1 MIGALQVDATIL
13 ALSIEIKL
21 FLSIFFHW
29 IACWMKATLTED
41 STLTAGFFRFHSFS
55 WWKGALK

>member
-1 MIGALQVDATIL
+1 MIGALQVDVSML
-13 ALSIEIKL
+13 ALLIEIKL

-29 IACWMKATLTED
+29 IACLMKATLTED
-41 STLTAGFFRFHSFS
+41 STLTAGFFRFRLFS

>member
-29 IACWMKATLTED
+29 IACLMKATLTED
-41 STLTAGFFRFHSFS
+41 STLTVGFFRFRLVS
-55 WWKGALK
+55 WWKGELK